1 MKVTNDLLR
10 CEECVIA
17 DVVNCDAD
25 ADRSPASAIEA
36 EFTGGAP
43 GLGFESLGRFAK
55 QRLLRRIDD
64 PGAAAVEGDDEV
76 LVFAG
81 ASDRA
86 ADALSGMIASGD
98 ADGCA
103 SGVDD
108 RCDFAFV
115 VEFEQVAIGRSG
127 SHSSTG
133 RDAPGGNLDQID
145 RISGAADADDCPLFA
160 GRARVF
166 SPEDLCRS
174 VGLGLQ
180 RIAAGFGHVGEAVPS
195 LVDVDLGGD
204 DAVKDDSADFVFA
217 DRLDGDAEAAGM
229 FVFSGPR
236 RFNRGIANEAGQ
248 FNGAGFRV
256 GDR

>member
-1 MKVTNDLLR
+1 MEVTNDLLR
-10 CEECVIA
+10 CEECVVA

-25 ADRSPASAIEA
+25 ADRSPACAIEA

-55 QRLLRRIDD
+55 QRLLRRVDN

-76 LVFAG
+76 LVFATP
-81 ASDRA
+81 SDRA

-103 SGVDD
+103 RGIND
-108 RCDFAFV
+108 RCDFAFGIKL
-115 VEFEQVAIGRSG
+115 EQVTIGRAG
-127 SHSSTG
+127 SRATTSC
-133 RDAPGGNLDQID
+133 DAAGWNLHHID
-145 RISGAADADDCPLFA
+145 RVGWAADSDDRPLFA
-160 GRARVF
+160 GGVVVF
-166 SPEDLCRS
+166 PPEDLGRS

-180 RIAAGFGHVGEAVPS
+180 RIAAGFGHVGKAVPS
-195 LVDVDLGGD
+195 LADVDLGGD
-204 DAVKDDSADFVFA
+204 DAVKDDSADLVFA
-217 DRLDGDAEAAGM
+217 DRLDGDAEAAGV
-229 FVFSGPR
+229 FVFSRPR
-236 RFNRGIANEAGQ
+236 RFDRGVADEAGQ